1 MAAEARPTVVGIMPL
16 YNGEPW
22 VAQALD
28 SVLAQTILP
37 DEFLIVDDGGTDGAR
52 AIADA
57 YAAEHPFIR
66 VLSTGTAGG
75 GQSAA
80 RNLAIAASSCD
91 LVALIDQDDVWY
103 PNHIEQLLRAVRDH
117 RGLRLGWV
125 YSDFDDIDLDGRLI
139 MRDFVQR
146 QDHENPKRD
155 LRRVLAD
162 GFVIQPSATLID
174 RLAIIEVGGFDER
187 LSGYEDDD
195 LFLRLFI
202 GNYDN
207 VWVPEP
213 TSQWRIHE
221 SSSGASDRM
230 DDSLRYYGQKLI
242 TSFPDD
248 RWRGLYYR
256 RDVVA
261 PRIMATWVQMY
272 VRASRYHNAVKMRMY
287 AREARRYT
295 RYLPPRRRVMWFWLL
310 WILRLRPVV
319 RLRIATVDDDSILLA
334 PFISLA
340 RRAARM

>member
-1 MAAEARPTVVGIMPL
+1 
-16 YNGEPW
+16 
-22 VAQALD
+22 
-28 SVLAQTILP
+28 
-37 DEFLIVDDGGTDGAR
+37 
-52 AIADA
+52 
-57 YAAEHPFIR
+57 
-66 VLSTGTAGG
+66 
-75 GQSAA
+75 
-80 RNLAIAASSCD
+80 
-91 LVALIDQDDVWY
+91 
-103 PNHIEQLLRAVRDH
+103 
-117 RGLRLGWV
+117 
-125 YSDFDDIDLDGRLI
+125 

-221 SSSGASDRM
+221 SSSGGSDRM

-256 RDVVA
+256 RDVIA